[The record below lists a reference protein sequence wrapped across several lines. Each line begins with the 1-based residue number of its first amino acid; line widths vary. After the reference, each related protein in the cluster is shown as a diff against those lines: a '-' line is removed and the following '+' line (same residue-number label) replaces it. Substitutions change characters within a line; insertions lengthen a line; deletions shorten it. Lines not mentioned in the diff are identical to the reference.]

1 MNKIFKYALF
11 GMLFLLSI
19 VGIKEVHAETY
30 TGQAIWPSEYI
41 SNIYLKKVKPDG
53 YTKYQQARFIR
64 RSEDNQFVYCLQPYT
79 DIDNNLPYYDVIRED
94 YEKVLGLSESQWDR
108 ISLLAYYGYGYGNHT
123 DQKWYV
129 ITQVMI
135 WRTTNPES
143 DIYFTDTLNGSRVN
157 KFDGE
162 IAELESLVSNHY
174 KRPSLTLPSTLPLGQ
189 SVTIN
194 DANGVLNKYKV
205 TSASNVSASINGNS
219 LTIKATGIGDAKINL
234 ALKDTKYDL
243 PPIVYFSNHSQNVMR
258 VGSYDPI
265 YTSATL
271 KIIGGRVE
279 INKLD
284 SSCNCKTP
292 QGEATL
298 AGAKYGVYDT
308 SGKLLETLT
317 TDSNAY
323 AISGYLPSLGEF
335 IIKEIEPSKGYT
347 LDKNTYAI
355 NIDENNLLAS
365 VNVFER
371 VISGEMK
378 ITKVIATS
386 ETKVMT
392 PEANIKFGI
401 YNNKN
406 ELVKEVTTDKNGE
419 FTVKLPYGSY
429 TLKQLTTTKGYEYA
443 KDYKLNID
451 IDGKVIKEVLSN
463 AEITAKLKVIKIDK
477 DTGEVIK
484 RSGIKFKIKSL
495 KTNDYVCQKVTY
507 PKAETLCEFKTD
519 DEGVLITPYPL
530 NSGDY
535 VLEEVD
541 QVIDGYT
548 WNKESVPFSIDENTK
563 FTEDEEYGVLFETK
577 FDNKEVKGKIT
588 IKKIGETYI
597 IKDNKIEYTTKNLSD
612 ITFGLYAS
620 EDIYSA
626 NEVLKY
632 KKDELIGTYK
642 TNKDGNIVVENL
654 YLGKYYVKEIETDDD
669 HVLDEK
675 KHEFELKYK
684 DQYTEV
690 ISIGL
695 ELNNKLK
702 TGELEFTK
710 TDLTTGKVIP
720 NTKLE
725 IYTENDE
732 LIYEGITDEEG
743 KIKIEK
749 LPMGKYYIIETEAAT
764 GYRLSEEKVLF
775 EVKENGE
782 IVKANMT
789 NEKKKGT
796 LEFTKQDFSTS
807 ETLPNTLIEI
817 YNEDDELVFSG
828 RTDENGKIV
837 IEELEYGKYYILE
850 KEAPEGYYLNEEK
863 MYFEILEDGEIVK
876 CTMTDEKVIVEVPN
890 TEENNYIIP
899 ISLILMVGATGVVIY
914 EEIKKRK
921 NKNK

>member
-1 MNKIFKYALF
+1 MNKIFKCALF

-94 YEKVLGLSESQWDR
+94 YEKVLGFSESQWDR

-143 DIYFTDTLNGSRVN
+143 DIYFTDTLNGTRVN

-174 KRPSLTLPSTLPLGQ
+174 KRPSLSLPSTLPLGQ

-219 LTIKATGIGDAKINL
+219 LTIKATGIGDAKINF
-234 ALKDTKYDL
+234 ALKDTKYEL

-284 SSCNCKTP
+284 SSCNCNTP

-347 LDKNTYAI
+347 LDKNTYTI

-378 ITKVIATS
+378 ITKVIATP

-828 RTDENGKIV
+828 RTDENGKII

-876 CTMTDEKVIVEVPN
+876 CTMTDEKVIVDVPN

-899 ISLILMVGATGVVIY
+899 ISLILMAGATGVVIY

>member
-1 MNKIFKYALF
+1 MNKIFKCALF
-11 GMLFLLSI
+11 GILFLLSI

-30 TGQAIWPSEYI
+30 TGQAITEAEWIPGIYI
-41 SNIYLKKVKPDG
+41 KKVKPDG
-53 YTKYQQARFIR
+53 YTKYQQGRWLR
-64 RSEDNQFVYCLQPYT
+64 RSHDNQFVYCLQPYVG
-79 DIDNNLPYYDVIRED
+79 IDNNLPYYEIVKDD
-94 YEKVLGLSESQWDR
+94 YANILGMSESQWNR

-123 DQKWYV
+123 EQKWYV
-129 ITQVMI
+129 ITQVLI

-143 DIYFTDTLNGSRVN
+143 DIYFTDTLNGNRIS
-157 KFDGE
+157 KFESE
-162 IAELESLVSNHY
+162 IAEIENLVNTHY
-174 KRPSLTLPSTLPLGQ
+174 KRPSLSLPSTLPLGQ

-194 DANGVLNKYKV
+194 DSNGVLSKYKI
-205 TSASNVSASINGNS
+205 TSANNVSASINGNS
-219 LTIKATGIGDAKINL
+219 LIIKATGIGDAKINL
-234 ALKDTKYDL
+234 ALNDTKYEL
-243 PPIVYFSNHSQNVMR
+243 PPIVYFSNHSQNVFR

-265 YTSATL
+265 YTSASL

-284 SSCNCKTP
+284 SGCNCKTP

-298 AGAKYGVYDT
+298 TGAKYGIYDT
-308 SGKLLETLT
+308 SGNLIETLT
-317 TDSNAY
+317 TNKDSY

-335 IIKEIEPSKGYT
+335 IIKEISPSTGYT
-347 LDKNTYAI
+347 LDRNTYKV

-365 VNVFER
+365 VNVYEK
-371 VISGEMK
+371 VISGSIK
-378 ITKVIATS
+378 ITKVMAS
-386 ETKVMT
+386 AETKVMT

-419 FTVKLPYGSY
+419 FTVKLPYGNY
-429 TLKQLTTTKGYEYA
+429 TLKQLTTTKGFEFA
-443 KDYKLNID
+443 KDYNFSID
-451 IDGKVIKEVLSN
+451 VDDKEIKEVISN
-463 AEITAKLKVIKIDK
+463 AEITAKLKVMKIDK

-654 YLGKYYVKEIETDDD
+654 YLGKYYIKEIETDDD

-732 LIYEGITDEEG
+732 LIYEVITDEEG

-764 GYRLSEEKVLF
+764 GYRLSEEKVSF

-817 YNEDDELVFSG
+817 YNEDDELIFSG
-828 RTDENGKIV
+828 RTDENGKII

-899 ISLILMVGATGVVIY
+899 ISLILMAGSTGVVIY

-921 NKNK
+921 NKIK